1 MSRGPRPPLPRDFP
15 WVADEAFRLSQ
26 SGLSVDDIGRRYGVE
41 RIMATALVKAGRQRD
56 ELDRKGIPINPLRKP
71 QF

>member
-1 MSRGPRPPLPRDFP
+1 MSRLRRTPLRSDFP
-15 WVADEAFRLSQ
+15 WVADEVFRLSQ
-26 SGLSVDDIGRRYGVE
+26 SGLSVEDIGRRYGVE

-56 ELDRKGIPINPLRKP
+56 ELDRKGIPINPARKP